1 MTATLSKDATP
12 AADGADS
19 ARTLEP
25 SLDADVQQ
33 QLGALLRGMYAD
45 LLNRPVPDRF
55 VEILRHLD
63 RGAENDRS

>member
-1 MTATLSKDATP
+1 MTTTLSKDATP
-12 AADGADS
+12 AADGSEPAQ
-19 ARTLEP
+19 TPEP

-55 VEILRHLD
+55 VEILQRLD
-63 RGAENDRS
+63 RGAEDDRS